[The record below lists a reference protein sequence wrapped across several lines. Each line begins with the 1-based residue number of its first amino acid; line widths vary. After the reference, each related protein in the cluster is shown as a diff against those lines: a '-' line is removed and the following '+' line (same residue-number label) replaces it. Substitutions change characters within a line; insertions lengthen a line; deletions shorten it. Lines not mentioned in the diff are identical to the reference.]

1 MFVIDLAGIPVE
13 FDNRY
18 AHISEYCR
26 GFETNKTPL
35 LRIKVSSNEI
45 NAYLSSVAY
54 PAGVE
59 QAERVLAYRKA
70 CAKLTEYGVFLLHG
84 AIISYCGRGIAFIAD
99 RGVGKTTHAKLWK
112 DAFDEDVKFVNGD
125 KPLIKKEGSEY
136 FAYDTPWRGKAGLGG
151 QKKVPLSAIC
161 FIGRA
166 QNPFAVRIGAA
177 EALNYISHQIIY
189 PENENIYDSFSQT
202 IADFLKC
209 TPAFAARV
217 NMDKSSAIYLRDTI
231 FNI

>member
-18 AHISEYCR
+18 AHLSEYCR
-26 GFETNKTPL
+26 GFETDKSPL
-35 LRIKVSSNEI
+35 FRVKVSSSEI
-45 NAYLSSVAY
+45 ETYKNSVTY
-54 PAGVE
+54 PVGVE
-59 QAERVLAYRKA
+59 QAERILAYRKA
-70 CAKLTEYGVFLLHG
+70 CSELTIYDIFLLHS
-84 AIISYCGRGIAFIAD
+84 AVISYRGRGIAFIAD

-112 DAFDEDVKFVNGD
+112 DTFGNDVKFINGD
-125 KPLIKKEGSEY
+125 KPLIKKEGNEY
-136 FAYDTPWRGKAGLGG
+136 FAYGTPWKGKEGLGG
-151 QKKVPLSAIC
+151 KEKIALSAIC

-166 QNPFAVRIGAA
+166 DSPFAVRIGAN
-177 EALNYISHQIIY
+177 EALNYISRQIIY
-189 PENENIYDSFSQT
+189 PSNKENYNSFAER

-217 NMDKSSAIYLRDTI
+217 NMDKSSAICLRDTI